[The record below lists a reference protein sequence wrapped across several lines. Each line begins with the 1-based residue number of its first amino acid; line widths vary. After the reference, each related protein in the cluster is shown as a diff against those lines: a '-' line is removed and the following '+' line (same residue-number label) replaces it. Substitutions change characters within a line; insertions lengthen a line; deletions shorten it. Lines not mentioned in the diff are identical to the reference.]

1 MLSKQRRYF
10 FTKGFVCKRHQFHR
24 RCSRKRRQH
33 HQEHTSH
40 ARELHRCLPRSMTT
54 LSRLTSRLSV
64 FKIPL
69 LMSSPSQLMELTP
82 LQELAQSLVNC
93 ERCKLAKLGRSQVV
107 FGVGNP
113 HASIMFVG
121 EAPGFNE
128 DQKGE
133 PFVGAA
139 GKLLNDLLASAG
151 LSRDQIYIANVI
163 KCRPPNNRDP
173 EQYEVE
179 TCKPFLMQQ
188 IQLIRPKLVCTLG
201 NWATQTLLERKVGIT
216 KVKTQ
221 AFYMKNFVIF
231 PLLHPAAAL
240 HQGNLLETL
249 KEDFKKL
256 KEFLDRHSK
265 PTQPTNAAST
275 SAAPVLNIESSQ
287 PTQMDL
293 FGK

>member
-1 MLSKQRRYF
+1 
-10 FTKGFVCKRHQFHR
+10 
-24 RCSRKRRQH
+24 
-33 HQEHTSH
+33 
-40 ARELHRCLPRSMTT
+40 MTMT
-54 LSRLTSRLSV
+54 A
-64 FKIPL
+64 
-69 LMSSPSQLMELTP
+69 
-82 LQELAQSLVNC
+82 LQELAQSLHNC
-93 ERCKLAKLGRSQVV
+93 QRCKLATLGRTQVV

-173 EQYEVE
+173 EQDEVE
-179 TCKPFLMQQ
+179 TCKPFLLQQ
-188 IQLIRPKLVCTLG
+188 IQIIRPTLVCTLG

-216 KVKTQ
+216 KVKAQ
-221 AFYMKNFVIF
+221 AFYLKDFVLF

-240 HQGNLLETL
+240 HQGNLLPTL

-256 KEFLDRHSK
+256 KEFLDKNTK
-265 PTQPTNAAST
+265 PADPTPDKPASNP
-275 SAAPVLNIESSQ
+275 SLQIESPKPS
-287 PTQMDL
+287 QMDL
-293 FGK
+293 FG

>member
-1 MLSKQRRYF
+1 
-10 FTKGFVCKRHQFHR
+10 
-24 RCSRKRRQH
+24 
-33 HQEHTSH
+33 
-40 ARELHRCLPRSMTT
+40 MTAT
-54 LSRLTSRLSV
+54 A
-64 FKIPL
+64 
-69 LMSSPSQLMELTP
+69 
-82 LQELAQSLVNC
+82 LQELARSLHNC
-93 ERCKLAKLGRSQVV
+93 ERCKLAKLGRTQVV

-151 LSRDQIYIANVI
+151 LSREQIYIANVI

-173 EQYEVE
+173 EPDEVE

-188 IQLIRPKLVCTLG
+188 IQMIRPKLVCTLG

-216 KVKTQ
+216 KVKAQ
-221 AFYMKNFVIF
+221 AFYMKDFVIF

-240 HQGNLLETL
+240 HQGNLLDTL

-256 KEFLDRHSK
+256 KEFLDKHSK
-265 PTQPTNAAST
+265 PAEPTTTAP
-275 SAAPVLNIESSQ
+275 AAPTLQIDNPQ
-287 PTQMDL
+287 TAQMDL
-293 FGK
+293 FGS

>member
-1 MLSKQRRYF
+1 
-10 FTKGFVCKRHQFHR
+10 
-24 RCSRKRRQH
+24 
-33 HQEHTSH
+33 
-40 ARELHRCLPRSMTT
+40 
-54 LSRLTSRLSV
+54 
-64 FKIPL
+64 
-69 LMSSPSQLMELTP
+69 MELTP
-82 LQELAQSLVNC
+82 LQDLAQSLVGC

-151 LSRDQIYIANVI
+151 LSRDHIYIANVI

-173 EQYEVE
+173 EQDEVE

-216 KVKTQ
+216 KVKAQ
-221 AFYMKNFVIF
+221 AFYMKDFVIF

-265 PTQPTNAAST
+265 PAEPTTAGPTST
-275 SAAPVLNIESSQ
+275 APALNIESPQ

-293 FGK
+293 FG

>member
-1 MLSKQRRYF
+1 
-10 FTKGFVCKRHQFHR
+10 
-24 RCSRKRRQH
+24 
-33 HQEHTSH
+33 
-40 ARELHRCLPRSMTT
+40 MT
-54 LSRLTSRLSV
+54 
-64 FKIPL
+64 
-69 LMSSPSQLMELTP
+69 LTP
-82 LQELAQSLVNC
+82 LQVLAQSLVNC
-93 ERCKLAKLGRSQVV
+93 ERCKLAKLGRHQVV

-121 EAPGFNE
+121 EAPGFHE
-128 DQKGE
+128 DQQGE

-173 EQYEVE
+173 EQDEVE

-216 KVKTQ
+216 KVKAQ
-221 AFYMKNFVIF
+221 AFYMKDFVIF

-240 HQGNLLETL
+240 HQGNLLSTL

-256 KEFLDRHSK
+256 KDFLDRHSK
-265 PTQPTNAAST
+265 PTERSAEASVPAT
-275 SAAPVLNIESSQ
+275 PVLNIDSLQ
-287 PTQMDL
+287 PAQMDL
-293 FGK
+293 FG